1 MGESIGLM
9 AVAGFAAVK
18 TGVRIDRAVEAV
30 GNFAGFNF
38 VGQISDAVENARRL
52 IDVIAHHFELRRAG
66 QHEKSIHARFNRAA
80 SVQKKAVQIGRPRK
94 LGLGTLNSFTDHVFQ

>member
-1 MGESIGLM
+1 M

-38 VGQISDAVENARRL
+38 VGPLA
-52 IDVIAHHFELRRAG
+52 
-66 QHEKSIHARFNRAA
+66 EK
-80 SVQKKAVQIGRPRK
+80 
-94 LGLGTLNSFTDHVFQ
+94 